1 MLFIFYAESRKLL
14 NTDNKHYQEMSLRKL
29 KEEISGKM
37 DQGET
42 LLAVRS
48 TYWEG
53 LKDLF
58 RLINDGSEAFGYP
71 KEEFYIPAYN
81 GGLFDPSKNT
91 FLTQKK
97 IGNSYLA
104 EAIDLL
110 ARSPGEGKMVFVDYS
125 SLDIRHLGS
134 TYEGILEY
142 KLHLAEEPMVAVKEK
157 GKEVWLPAG
166 EAGKKFTDSVE
177 AGGLYL
183 VTDKG
188 ERKATGSFYTPEYIV
203 KYIVKNTI
211 GPMIDPIMEEA
222 IWSEDLR
229 KDLLK
234 KLLSLKVLDP
244 AMGSGHFLVEATDYI
259 AREIIHAKEIA
270 RHEDLESEDV
280 AENDIHW
287 ARREVV
293 RNCIY
298 GVDLN
303 PMAVGAG
310 QIIAVADHSGL
321 QQATELSGP
330 PSEMRQ
336 QPHRCGAG

>member
-1 MLFIFYAESRKLL
+1 MKVLAEGFYAEQSNSLSHSLENIRDVQDNSMRLLYRMLFIFYAESRKLL

-42 LLAVRS
+42 MLAVRS

-91 FLTQKK
+91 FLSQKK

-134 TYEGILEY
+134 IYEGILEY
-142 KLHLAEEPMVAVKEK
+142 KLHLA
-157 GKEVWLPAG
+157 
-166 EAGKKFTDSVE
+166 D
-177 AGGLYL
+177 
-183 VTDKG
+183 
-188 ERKATGSFYTPEYIV
+188 
-203 KYIVKNTI
+203 
-211 GPMIDPIMEEA
+211 
-222 IWSEDLR
+222 
-229 KDLLK
+229 
-234 KLLSLKVLDP
+234 
-244 AMGSGHFLVEATDYI
+244 
-259 AREIIHAKEIA
+259 
-270 RHEDLESEDV
+270 
-280 AENDIHW
+280 
-287 ARREVV
+287 
-293 RNCIY
+293 
-298 GVDLN
+298 
-303 PMAVGAG
+303 
-310 QIIAVADHSGL
+310 
-321 QQATELSGP
+321 
-330 PSEMRQ
+330 
-336 QPHRCGAG
+336 

>member
-29 KEEISGKM
+29 KEEISEKM

-110 ARSPGEGKMVFVDYS
+110 ARSPSEEKMVFVDYS

-134 TYEGILEY
+134 IYEGILEY
-142 KLHLAEEPMVAVKEK
+142 KLHLADEPMVAVKEK
-157 GKEVWLPAG
+157 GKEVWLPA
-166 EAGKKFTDSVE
+166 S
-177 AGGLYL
+177 
-183 VTDKG
+183 
-188 ERKATGSFYTPEYIV
+188 ERS
-203 KYIVKNTI
+203 
-211 GPMIDPIMEEA
+211 
-222 IWSEDLR
+222 R
-229 KDLLK
+229 Q
-234 KLLSLKVLDP
+234 
-244 AMGSGHFLVEATDYI
+244 
-259 AREIIHAKEIA
+259 EI
-270 RHEDLESEDV
+270 
-280 AENDIHW
+280 
-287 ARREVV
+287 
-293 RNCIY
+293 
-298 GVDLN
+298 
-303 PMAVGAG
+303 
-310 QIIAVADHSGL
+310 
-321 QQATELSGP
+321 
-330 PSEMRQ
+330 
-336 QPHRCGAG
+336 HRPR